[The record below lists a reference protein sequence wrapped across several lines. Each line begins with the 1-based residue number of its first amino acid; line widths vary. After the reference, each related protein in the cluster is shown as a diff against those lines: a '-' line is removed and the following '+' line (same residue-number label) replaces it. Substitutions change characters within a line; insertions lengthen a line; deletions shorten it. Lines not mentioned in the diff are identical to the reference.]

1 MRHLGWGFSLIT
13 FAAHAWPT
21 GAPVERTGAPGEL
34 TCFASQCHV
43 GTLLEDS
50 ASLRLEF
57 SHPRGYR
64 PGMRQRVRLTI
75 DDPQAAGTYG
85 FQISPRLAREPQRG
99 AAGSLE
105 AINRRAEV
113 LCTTGL
119 LREGW
124 YCPTEVES
132 EFLNHT
138 LAGPDNGIEFDWI
151 APAQASGAVD
161 FYVAANSGGRRVGAR
176 IHLRRFRLEPLEES
190 AERPRL
196 QAAVHAASFTALLA
210 PGTWVSAFGTN
221 LAGARAAVSN
231 RTATV
236 AYSASGQVNLLIP
249 ANVAAGDGWLEVETP
264 AGRSPRLPLR
274 FQAAAPGWFTE
285 RRDGRDLV
293 LAVRPE
299 GALAGAV
306 RPGEALPL
314 FASGFGAAAPRLEIG
329 GLPATVPFAGTVAPG
344 LQQVNVLVPALP
356 AGPARV
362 VSVPAA
368 QEAWLEIAPR

>member
-13 FAAHAWPT
+13 FAAQAWPT

-43 GTLLEDS
+43 GTLLENS

-57 SHPRGYR
+57 SHPGGYR

-99 AAGSLE
+99 AAGNLE

-176 IHLRRFRLEPLEES
+176 IHLRRFRLEPQEES
-190 AERPRL
+190 AERPQLR
-196 QAAVHAASFTALLA
+196 AAGHAAAFTALLA
-210 PGTWVSAFGTN
+210 PETWASVFGTN
-221 LAGARAAVSN
+221 LAGARASVNN

-236 AYSASGQVNLLIP
+236 AYSAAGQVNLLIP
-249 ANVAAGDGWLEVETP
+249 ANAPPGDGWLEVETP

-285 RRDGRDLV
+285 RRGGRDFV

-299 GALAGAV
+299 GTLA
-306 RPGEALPL
+306 
-314 FASGFGAAAPRLEIG
+314 
-329 GLPATVPFAGTVAPG
+329 G

-362 VSVPAA
+362 VSAPAA